1 MKYRQ
6 VKYTLLLP
14 VVCVYIGSDFF
25 QKFVYNFLSEW
36 MFVASDILQ
45 ALVILPLVFIGGRRS
60 RPVWLASIAA
70 FLSIC
75 CAVFAALILS
85 EQTSEEVKTAV
96 SYTHLDVYKRQVLQG
111 LTSFHSIDLKVF
123 VM

>member
-85 EQTSEEVKTAV
+85 EQTSEEVKT
-96 SYTHLDVYKRQVLQG
+96 VYSELQG
-111 LTSFHSIDLKVF
+111 KFTFLV
-123 VM
+123 V